1 MPAAALVS
9 LLVTAVEAFS
19 MMVPAFVALAVLVAA
34 VMAFAVMST
43 LMAFPVMMVVVVA
56 PGVGI
61 IREPAFGQRLDRR
74 VRGAVHA
81 AVELDP
87 GLSQRILCA
96 HANAAADQRVR
107 LRGFQKTGQR
117 AVSAAVCGYNLLR
130 DDLTA
135 LHVVELELLRVAEM
149 LEDLSVFVSYCN
161 SHSI

>member
-1 MPAAALVS
+1 MAAAALIA
-9 LLVTAVEAFS
+9 LLVTALEAFS

-61 IREPAFGQRLDRR
+61 IREPAFGQRPGRR
-74 VRGAVHA
+74 VRGTAHA

-87 GLSQRILCA
+87 GLGQRALRA
-96 HANAAADQRVR
+96 HADPAADQRVR
-107 LRGFQKTGQR
+107 LRGLQKAGQR
-117 AVSAAVCGYNLLR
+117 AVTAAAGGHDLFR
-130 DDLTA
+130 DDPAVLR
-135 LHVVELELLRVAEM
+135 VVELELLRVAEM